1 MFIRVD
7 SSPRD
12 RRAAVIP
19 MRVGAL
25 QQIIVEI
32 VLSLI
37 LNYGDR
43 TMHPSTLTDT
53 QVFEAYADALKALVT
68 ALGWQ
73 IDPVRLHR
81 DLQTIAS
88 VTRRDGDGASAG
100 LIDELART
108 VEVRLLTTKVS
119 IERTVIPFR

>member
-1 MFIRVD
+1 MNSDCRQYEFE
-7 SSPRD
+7 
-12 RRAAVIP
+12 
-19 MRVGAL
+19 AL
-25 QQIIVEI
+25 QRHIVNI
-32 VLSLI
+32 GLSLI

-43 TMHPSTLTDT
+43 TMTASTLVDT
-53 QVFEAYADALKALVT
+53 KILEAYADALKALVT

-73 IDPVRLHR
+73 IDPVRLHA

-88 VTRRDGDGASAG
+88 VTRRDGLGASAG

-119 IERTVIPFR
+119 IERTVVPFR

>member
-1 MFIRVD
+1 MFIRVIHRLGID
-7 SSPRD
+7 EQPLF
-12 RRAAVIP
+12 P
-19 MRVGAL
+19 CELEAL

-32 VLSLI
+32 LLSLI
-37 LNYGDR
+37 LNYGDK
-43 TMHPSTLTDT
+43 TMHPSTFTDT

-81 DLQTIAS
+81 DLQTMAS
-88 VTRRDGDGASAG
+88 VTRKDGYGASAG

-108 VEVRLLTTKVS
+108 VEVSLLTTKVS

>member
-1 MFIRVD
+1 MN
-7 SSPRD
+7 PLT
-12 RRAAVIP
+12 P
-19 MRVGAL
+19 
-25 QQIIVEI
+25 
-32 VLSLI
+32 
-37 LNYGDR
+37 
-43 TMHPSTLTDT
+43 TDT
-53 QVFEAYADALKALVT
+53 RVFEAYADALKSLVT

-119 IERTVIPFR
+119 IKRTVIPFR

>member
-1 MFIRVD
+1 MN
-7 SSPRD
+7 PLT
-12 RRAAVIP
+12 P
-19 MRVGAL
+19 
-25 QQIIVEI
+25 
-32 VLSLI
+32 
-37 LNYGDR
+37 
-43 TMHPSTLTDT
+43 TDT

-88 VTRRDGDGASAG
+88 VTRRDGYGASAG

-108 VEVRLLTTKVS
+108 IEVRLLTTKVS

>member
-1 MFIRVD
+1 MVNI
-7 SSPRD
+7 
-12 RRAAVIP
+12 
-19 MRVGAL
+19 G
-25 QQIIVEI
+25 
-32 VLSLI
+32 LSLI

-43 TMHPSTLTDT
+43 TITPSPLVDT
-53 QVFEAYADALKALVT
+53 QILEAYADALKALVT

-73 IDPVRLHR
+73 IDPVRLHA

-88 VTRRDGDGASAG
+88 VTRRDGLGASAG

-119 IERTVIPFR
+119 IERTVVPFR

>member
-1 MFIRVD
+1 MNSDYRQYEFE
-7 SSPRD
+7 
-12 RRAAVIP
+12 
-19 MRVGAL
+19 AL
-25 QQIIVEI
+25 QRHIVNI
-32 VLSLI
+32 GLSLI

-43 TMHPSTLTDT
+43 TMTASTLVDT
-53 QVFEAYADALKALVT
+53 RILEAYADALKALVT

-73 IDPVRLHR
+73 IDPVRLHA

-88 VTRRDGDGASAG
+88 VTRRDGLGASAG

-119 IERTVIPFR
+119 IERTVVPFR

>member
-1 MFIRVD
+1 MVNI
-7 SSPRD
+7 
-12 RRAAVIP
+12 
-19 MRVGAL
+19 G
-25 QQIIVEI
+25 
-32 VLSLI
+32 LSLI

-43 TMHPSTLTDT
+43 TMTPSPLVDT
-53 QVFEAYADALKALVT
+53 QILEAYADALKALVT

-73 IDPVRLHR
+73 IDPVRLHA

-88 VTRRDGDGASAG
+88 VTRRDGLGASAG

-119 IERTVIPFR
+119 IERTVVPFR

>member
-1 MFIRVD
+1 MNSDYRQYEFE
-7 SSPRD
+7 
-12 RRAAVIP
+12 
-19 MRVGAL
+19 AL
-25 QQIIVEI
+25 QRLMVNIG
-32 VLSLI
+32 LSLI

-43 TMHPSTLTDT
+43 TMTASTLVDT
-53 QVFEAYADALKALVT
+53 KILEAYADALKALVT

-73 IDPVRLHR
+73 IDPVRLHA

-88 VTRRDGDGASAG
+88 VTRRDGLGASAG

-119 IERTVIPFR
+119 IERTVVPFR